1 MIVYSATKAEFHDDV
16 FSNNIDGIILSA
28 FEAATGR
35 TTGKSEIQSWK
46 SSLEYMDRVLNDDEI
61 PYDAGV
67 AIEYHLPQTSKR
79 IDFILTG
86 WDRDRREAAILVE
99 LKQWQKA
106 ELTQSD
112 AVVITRFNHGPTET
126 LHPSYQAWSYKRLLE
141 DFNQTVQEEHIGLY
155 PCAYLHNYEDDGVI
169 THQFYSDH
177 IKRAPIFLKPDALK
191 LQQFIKAHVRY
202 GDTTRIMYRIEHG
215 KIKPSKNLA
224 DELASMLKG
233 NREFVLIDDQK
244 VVFEKAKMLAVQA
257 TEQAKKVLIVEG
269 GPGTGKSVLAIN
281 LLVELTGK
289 EYVVQYVTRNSAPR
303 LVYEAKLTGHFRKTH
318 ISNMFSSSGS
328 YHAVPPNTYGCLI
341 VDEAHR
347 LNEKSGMFNH
357 LGENQIKE
365 IINASK
371 LSIFFIDEDQKVTL
385 KDIGDKET
393 IRTWA
398 RKLGAEVVE
407 VSLESQ
413 FRCNGSNGYLAWLD
427 NTLQIR
433 ETANETLD
441 TREYDFRIVDSPAEL
456 HDLIRAKNK
465 RNNKARMV
473 AGYCWDWISKKQPLL
488 KDIVIGDYK
497 ATWNLETDGQAWII
511 KPESVSEVGCIHTC
525 QGLEVDYI
533 GVIIGPDI
541 IIRDGSVLTR
551 SAERSRM
558 DKSIQGWKKL
568 VKEDPKAGQARLD
581 AIIKNTYRTLMTRG
595 QKGCYVY
602 FTDEET
608 RRFFAK
614 RMQTA
619 PAAETFTEKPAMSTH
634 EEVAAV
640 LPFRRLGA
648 DEARPYENCV
658 PLYDLKIAAGGFSD
672 EQQMDDCEWVELPE
686 EFIPRKGLFVAQVVG
701 DSMNRRIPNGAWCLF
716 RIASAGSRNG
726 KVVLASHREI
736 ADTDTGGH
744 YTVKIYESTK
754 ENLADGSWRHMS
766 IILRPDSYLAG
777 YESIVLSKEQAE
789 NLRVVGELVVVL
801 G

>member
-1 MIVYSATKAEFHDDV
+1 LIVYSATKARFKEDV
-16 FSNNIDGIILSA
+16 MTNDIGGIIFDA
-28 FEAATGR
+28 FQAATGR
-35 TTGKSEIQSWK
+35 STGRAEIESWMH
-46 SSLEYMDRVLNDDEI
+46 SLQYMDRVLNDDEI

-86 WDRDRREAAILVE
+86 RDKDRHESAILVE

-112 AVVITRFNHGPTET
+112 AVVITRFKHGPAET

-155 PCAYLHNYEDDGVI
+155 PCAYLHNYEYDGVI
-169 THQFYSDH
+169 THPFYSDH

-191 LQQFIKAHVRY
+191 LQQFIKTHVKY

-224 DELASMLKG
+224 DELASMLRG

-244 VVFEKAKMLAVQA
+244 IVFEKARRLALQA
-257 TEQAKKVLIVEG
+257 SERAKKVLIVEG

-289 EYVVQYVTRNSAPR
+289 DLVVQYATRNSAPR

-318 ISNMFSSSGS
+318 ISNMFSGSGS
-328 YHAVPPNTYGCLI
+328 YHAVPPNTFGCLI

-365 IINASK
+365 IINAST
-371 LSIFFIDEDQKVTL
+371 LSVFFIDEDQKVTL
-385 KDIGDKET
+385 KDIGDKDA
-393 IRTWA
+393 IRAWA
-398 RKLGAEVVE
+398 KNLGAELIE
-407 VSLESQ
+407 ASLESQ
-413 FRCNGSNGYLAWLD
+413 FRCNGSNGYLAWLE

-441 TREYDFRIVDSPAEL
+441 TREYDFRIVDTPSEL
-456 HDLIRAKNK
+456 HDLIRDKNK
-465 RNNKARMV
+465 KSNKARMV
-473 AGYCWDWISKKQPLL
+473 AGYCWDWISKKKPLL

-511 KPESVSEVGCIHTC
+511 RPDSVSEVGCIHTC

-533 GVIIGPDI
+533 GVIVGPDLI
-541 IIRDGSVLTR
+541 VRDGSVLTR
-551 SAERSRM
+551 PAERSRM

-568 VKEDPKAGQARLD
+568 LKDDLEEGEARLD

-602 FTDEET
+602 FVDDET
-608 RRFFAK
+608 RRYFAE
-614 RMQTA
+614 RLQAGTVEEA
-619 PAAETFTEKPAMSTH
+619 VTESQVISTH
-634 EEVAAV
+634 EEVVV
-640 LPFRRLGA
+640 LPFRHLRP

-658 PLYDLKIAAGGFSD
+658 PLYDIKIAAGGFSD
-672 EQQMDDCEWVELPE
+672 EQQMEDCEWVHCRK
-686 EFIPRKGLFVAQVVG
+686 IPTAGKGYFVAQVVG
-701 DSMNRRIPNGAWCLF
+701 ESMNR
-716 RIASAGSRNG
+716 ASRTVPVPLPLRPAGSRNG

-736 ADTDTGGH
+736 G
-744 YTVKIYESTK
+744 
-754 ENLADGSWRHMS
+754 RH
-766 IILRPDSYLAG
+766 RHRCTT
-777 YESIVLSKEQAE
+777 LSKFTRRTEYLMMA
-789 NLRVVGELVVVL
+789 RAA
-801 G
+801 

>member
-1 MIVYSATKAEFHDDV
+1 MIVYSATKARFKEDV
-16 FSNNIDGIILSA
+16 MTNDIGGIILEA
-28 FEAATGR
+28 FQAATGR
-35 TTGKSEIQSWK
+35 NTGRSEIESWIH
-46 SSLEYMDRVLNDDEI
+46 SLQYMDRVLNDEEI

-67 AIEYHLPQTSKR
+67 SIEYHLPQTSKR

-86 WDRDRREAAILVE
+86 RDKDRHESAILVE

-112 AVVITRFNHGPTET
+112 AVVITRFKHGPSET

-169 THQFYSDH
+169 THPFYSDH

-191 LQQFIKAHVRY
+191 LQQFIKTHVKY

-224 DELASMLKG
+224 DELASMLRG

-244 VVFEKAKMLAVQA
+244 VVFEKARWLALQ
-257 TEQAKKVLIVEG
+257 TSERAKKVLIVEG

-289 EYVVQYVTRNSAPR
+289 DLVVQYVTRNSAPR

-318 ISNMFSSSGS
+318 ISNMFSGSGS
-328 YHAVPPNTYGCLI
+328 YHAVPPNTFGCLI

-385 KDIGDKET
+385 KDIGDKDA
-393 IRTWA
+393 IRAWA
-398 RKLGAEVVE
+398 KNLGAELIE
-407 VSLESQ
+407 ASLESQ
-413 FRCNGSNGYLAWLD
+413 FRCNGSNAYLAWLE

-433 ETANETLD
+433 KTANETLD
-441 TREYDFRIVDSPAEL
+441 TREYDFRIVDTPSKL
-456 HDLIRAKNK
+456 HDLIRDKNK
-465 RNNKARMV
+465 KSNKARMV
-473 AGYCWDWISKKQPLL
+473 AGYCWDWISKKKPLL

-511 KPESVSEVGCIHTC
+511 KPDSVSEVGCIHTC

-533 GVIIGPDI
+533 GVIVGPDLI
-541 IIRDGSVLTR
+541 VRDGSVLTR
-551 SAERSRM
+551 PAERSRM

-568 VKEDPKAGQARLD
+568 LKDDLEKGEARLD

-602 FTDEET
+602 FVDDET
-608 RRFFAK
+608 RRYFAE
-614 RMQTA
+614 RLQTGRIEEA
-619 PAAETFTEKPAMSTH
+619 VTESQVISTNV
-634 EEVAAV
+634 EVVV
-640 LPFRRLGA
+640 LPFRHLKP
-648 DEARPYENCV
+648 DEVRPYENCV
-658 PLYDLKIAAGGFSD
+658 PLYDIKIAAGNFSD
-672 EQQMDDCEWVELPE
+672 EQQMEDCEWVELPE
-686 EFIPRKGLFVAQVVG
+686 EFRPRKGLFVVQVVG
-701 DSMNRRIPNGAWCLF
+701 ESMNRRIPNGAWCLF
-716 RIASAGSRNG
+716 RFDSAGSRNG

-744 YTVKIYESTK
+744 YTVKIYESIK
-754 ENLADGSWRHMS
+754 EYLSDGTWRHES
-766 IILRPDSYLAG
+766 IILRPDSYLSC
-777 YESIVLSKEQAE
+777 YEPIVLGEEQAE
-789 NLRVVGELVVVL
+789 DLRIVGELVAVL

>member
-1 MIVYSATKAEFHDDV
+1 
-16 FSNNIDGIILSA
+16 
-28 FEAATGR
+28 
-35 TTGKSEIQSWK
+35 
-46 SSLEYMDRVLNDDEI
+46 MDRVLNDDEI
-61 PYDAGV
+61 PHDAGV

-86 WDRDRREAAILVE
+86 RDKDRREAAILVE

-106 ELTQSD
+106 ELTKSD
-112 AVVITRFNHGPTET
+112 AVVITHFKHGPAET

-141 DFNQTVQEEHIGLY
+141 DFNQTVQEEQIGLY

-169 THQFYSDH
+169 TNQFYSDH

-191 LQQFIKAHVRY
+191 LQQFIKSHVRY

-224 DELASMLKG
+224 DELASMLRG

-244 VVFEKAKMLAVQA
+244 VVFEKAKLLAKQA
-257 TEQAKKVLIVEG
+257 SEQDKKVLIVEG

-281 LLVELTGK
+281 LLVALT
-289 EYVVQYVTRNSAPR
+289 EQEHVVQYVTRNSAPR

-318 ISNMFSSSGS
+318 ISNMFSGSGS
-328 YHAVPPNTYGCLI
+328 YHSVPPNTYGCLI

-347 LNEKSGMFNH
+347 LNEKSGMFSH

-365 IINASK
+365 IISASK
-371 LSIFFIDEDQKVTL
+371 LSVFFIDEDQKVTL

-407 VSLESQ
+407 VGLESQ

-473 AGYCWDWISKKQPLL
+473 AGYCWDWISKKKPLL

-533 GVIIGPDI
+533 GVIVGPDLI
-541 IIRDGSVLTR
+541 VRDGSVLTQPVAR
-551 SAERSRM
+551 SKM

-568 VKEDPKAGQARLD
+568 VKDDPDEGAARLD

-602 FTDEET
+602 FVDEET
-608 RRFFAK
+608 RRFFAE
-614 RMQTA
+614 RMQTN
-619 PAAETFTEKPAMSTH
+619 PATETFTETSMMPTH

-640 LPFRRLGA
+640 LPFRLL
-648 DEARPYENCV
+648 DLEEARPYENCV

-672 EQQMDDCEWVELPE
+672 DQQMDDCKWAELPE
-686 EFIPRKGLFVAQVVG
+686 EFLPRKGLFVTQVVG
-701 DSMNRRIPNGAWCLF
+701 ESMNRRIPNGSWCLF
-716 RIASAGSRNG
+716 RVASAGSRNG

-736 ADTDTGGH
+736 ADTDTSGH

-754 ENLADGSWRHMS
+754 EILADGSWHHSS
-766 IILRPDSYLAG
+766 IILRPDSYLPG
-777 YESIVLSKEQAE
+777 YEPIVLSEEQAE
-789 NLRVVGELVVVL
+789 DLRVIGELVAVL